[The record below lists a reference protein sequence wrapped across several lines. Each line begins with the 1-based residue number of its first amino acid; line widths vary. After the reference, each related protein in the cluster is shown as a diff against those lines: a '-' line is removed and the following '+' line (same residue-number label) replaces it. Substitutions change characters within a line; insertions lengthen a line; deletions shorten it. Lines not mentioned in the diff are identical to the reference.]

1 MRLSFVLAVIAAFK
15 LTVSMPVAD
24 SQCPWFCDSQ
34 KCCPG
39 YDCVPFMVP
48 DGIGYFCVGPYD
60 GVINSLLLSARLA
73 R

>member
-15 LTVSMPVAD
+15 LTVSMPAAD
-24 SQCPWFCDSQ
+24 GRCAFFCESK

-39 YDCVPFMVP
+39 YECVRF
-48 DGIGYFCVGPYD
+48 
-60 GVINSLLLSARLA
+60 INDLLLSARLL